1 MKKINFIHVGLG
13 NYSIQRLEILKKN
26 KNFNLVGL
34 VDTDKNKIFNLSKE
48 NRKIFFSSISKA
60 NAKVKADAAFIYV
73 SANKHAKLVCES
85 LVNNLHTLCVKPI
98 SLNFQDF
105 KKIIKIKSKKR
116 NLLLIQGQNNQWNDA
131 SLQMKKIINNKNFYG
146 NFKLG
151 YCVTWGRQILT
162 NKNARKDSE
171 SDGSFFHSMACHQLG
186 QLVAILG
193 LPLSVYSKSSI
204 GGDRYIGYKNIPRTA
219 SGSVIFDYGKAR
231 YFTYIGNRSAHGN
244 PQGFAGRWSGDW
256 LFNGTK
262 CDLKR
267 SGGRITVYSNGAV
280 IKDSYLQDIDDYQIL
295 DDERQYDNFYKS
307 IITKNRSLEKSTLET
322 WLLMEACNISSR
334 KNKKINIS
342 DLKKNIGFKL

>member
-1 MKKINFIHVGLG
+1 MKKINFIHVGLC

-34 VDTDKNKIFNLSKE
+34 VDIDKNKINNLSKE
-48 NRKIFFSSISKA
+48 NKKIFFSSISKA

-105 KKIIKIKSKKR
+105 KKIMKIKSKKR

-131 SLQMKKIINNKNFYG
+131 SLQMKNIINDKNLYG

-151 YCVTWGRQILT
+151 YCVTWGRQILL
-162 NKNARKDSE
+162 NKNARVDTDT
-171 SDGSFFHSMACHQLG
+171 DGSFFHSMACHQLG

-193 LPLSVYSKSSI
+193 LPLSVYCKSPI
-204 GGDRYIGYKNIPRTA
+204 GGDRRIGYKNISRTG
-219 SGSVIFDYGKAR
+219 SGSVIFDYGQGR

-307 IITKNRSLEKSTLET
+307 IITKNRSIEKNTLET

-342 DLKKNIGFKL
+342 DLKKNIGLKL